1 VKLSINPSS
10 KCSYHDSLSYA
21 SLNGKVVDGHQW
33 VAQPAPVFPPEVLQ
47 VLWSQPDG
55 RKHVIA
61 AIHSL
66 LRNLGGPIDMVELT
80 DLTARYYGDGL
91 TD

>member
-1 VKLSINPSS
+1 MIL
-10 KCSYHDSLSYA
+10 LSYA
-21 SLNGKVVDGHQW
+21 SLNGMVVDDHRW

-47 VLWSQPDG
+47 VLWSQPDE

-61 AIHSL
+61 AIRSL
-66 LRNLGGPIDMVELT
+66 LLNLGGPIDMIEVN
-80 DLTARYYGDGL
+80 DLTARYYGGL